1 MARVRAAV
9 AVSLLFCAT
18 ALARPAAA
26 AGERPNI
33 LFILTDDQRW
43 DDAGYTGNAVVRT
56 PAMDRLAR
64 EGARLD
70 RFYVAS
76 PLCSP
81 SRAALLS
88 GLYPHQRRNGV
99 LDNRHGTDLPAD
111 TPTVATRL
119 NDLGY
124 VTGFVG
130 KAHLGGDPRRWGF
143 AECPV
148 WLPGGSSKHENPHLL
163 FNGQPRMAG
172 SKTITATFADQA
184 VQFIGR
190 HRDERWFLW
199 FATTAPHTPYYHDPH
214 HYYTRWQVHGAP
226 PPPLWPREQR
236 LSTYDWAAYYST
248 TSLLDDQIGR
258 VLHEL
263 DRQGLAR
270 DTLVIFLSD
279 NGMMHGSH
287 GLFGKGVWY
296 E

>member
-76 PLCSP
+76 PLCCP

-148 WLPGGSSKHENPHLL
+148 WLPEAPTPHENPSPM
-163 FNGQPRMAG
+163 FDGRRKTARG
-172 SKTITATFADQA
+172 TITSVFTDAA
-184 VQFIGR
+184 R
-190 HRDERWFLW
+190 HFVERHQRQPWFLW
-199 FATTAPHTPYYHDPH
+199 FATT
-214 HYYTRWQVHGAP
+214 
-226 PPPLWPREQR
+226 
-236 LSTYDWAAYYST
+236 
-248 TSLLDDQIGR
+248 
-258 VLHEL
+258 
-263 DRQGLAR
+263 
-270 DTLVIFLSD
+270 
-279 NGMMHGSH
+279 
-287 GLFGKGVWY
+287 
-296 E
+296 